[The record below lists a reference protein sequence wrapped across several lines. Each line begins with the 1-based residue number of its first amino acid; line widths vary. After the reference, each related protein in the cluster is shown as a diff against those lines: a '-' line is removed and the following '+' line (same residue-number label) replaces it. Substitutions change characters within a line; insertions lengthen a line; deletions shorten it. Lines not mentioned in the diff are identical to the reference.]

1 MGTWSAAIFGND
13 TSCEVK
19 EYFFEQYNLG
29 KQPTDLHEEILNIYS
44 KSLSDKEERYNILL
58 ALAHCLWQVK
68 MLPTETLTEV
78 KQIITDA
85 SDLQVCKDLGA
96 TAKFLKER
104 EKALNKLLS
113 DISTPKATA
122 KKRVKPP
129 VPVDSIYR
137 NGCCLAFQHKD
148 SDWGIVITVES
159 SFFKR
164 KATLMFAQTDI
175 KQSSLPTIEELSK
188 AHLLDNYFDIES
200 KYEHHHKLSLY
211 GPHFFGTKEHPRLEE
226 YNEKLFT
233 VIGHLPEW
241 QNAYAGSSS
250 GRQPYSQENY
260 EKFAEIIRHYFSQNF
275 DSKKRTR
282 ETIED
287 FNHLFSEKK
296 V

>member
-1 MGTWSAAIFGND
+1 MGTWSASIFGND

-29 KQPTDLHEEILNIYS
+29 KLPSDLHEEILNIYS
-44 KSLSDKEERYNILL
+44 KSLSDKEEQYNILL

-68 MLPTETLTEV
+68 ELPAETLTEV
-78 KQIITDA
+78 RQIITDG

-96 TAKFLKER
+96 TAKFLRER

-129 VPVDSIYR
+129 VPVDSVYR
-137 NGCCLAFQHKD
+137 NGCCLAFQYADEK
-148 SDWGIVITVES
+148 WGVVITVES

-175 KQSSLPTIEELSK
+175 KQNSVPTMDEVSK
-188 AHLLDNYFDIES
+188 AHLLDNYFDTNS

-211 GPHFFGTKEHPRLEE
+211 GSHFLVAKEHPRLEE
-226 YNEKLFT
+226 YNENFFT
-233 VIGHLPEW
+233 VIGHLPKW

-250 GRQPYSQENY
+250 GRQPYSQEDY
-260 EKFAEIIRHYFSQNF
+260 EDFASIIQLYFSQNF
-275 DSKKRTR
+275 ENKKRTR
-282 ETIED
+282 ETVKD
-287 FNHLFSEKK
+287 LNRLFSEIKA
-296 V
+296 

>member
-29 KQPTDLHEEILNIYS
+29 KLPTDLHEEILSIYS
-44 KSLSDKEERYNILL
+44 KSLGDKEERYNILL

-68 MLPTETLTEV
+68 ELPEKTLTKV
-78 KQIITDA
+78 RQIIA
-85 SDLQVCKDLGA
+85 NGSDLQICKALGA
-96 TAKFLKER
+96 NTKFLKER

-129 VPVDSIYR
+129 VPTDSIYR
-137 NGCCLAFQHKD
+137 NGCCLAFQYDDKK
-148 SDWGIVITVES
+148 WGALITVES

-175 KQSSLPTIEELSK
+175 KQSSVPTMEDVNK
-188 AHLLDNYFDIES
+188 AHLLDNYFDMSS

-211 GPHFFGTKEHPRLEE
+211 GSHFFGTKERPRLEE
-226 YNEKLFT
+226 YNEKFFT

-241 QNAYAGSSS
+241 HNAYAVASS
-250 GRQPYSQENY
+250 GRQPYAQEEY
-260 EKFAEIIRHYFSQNF
+260 AEFASIIQHSLSRNF
-275 DSKKRTR
+275 ENNKHTR
-282 ETIED
+282 ETIKDLSSKFE
-287 FNHLFSEKK
+287 ETI
-296 V
+296 